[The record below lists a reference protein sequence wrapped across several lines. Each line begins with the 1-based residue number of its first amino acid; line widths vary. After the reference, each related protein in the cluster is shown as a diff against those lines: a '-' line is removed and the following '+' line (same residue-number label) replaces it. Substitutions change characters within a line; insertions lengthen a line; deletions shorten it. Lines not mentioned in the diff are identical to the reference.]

1 MVQALSYLAS
11 NTKLGSASD
20 SVNIVASGNSFVITD
35 GTHSSSIPAGTDVGS
50 GGATVY
56 ANSQAFPLTG
66 LNAGDFAFASNN
78 NTLYMTNGS
87 GWYKIA
93 LVNQNPSITLSAT
106 SVTTEPGS
114 NTANVTY
121 TVTEPENTPTTIT
134 ISYDFTSNA
143 NIVHDSSNTNI
154 SITNTD
160 ANTYTGNV
168 TVTVS
173 DGINTGVGTI
183 SLTNTVVTA
192 IENSIYTSLLAKAS
206 GNNGE
211 NTSITD
217 GSSTN
222 HTITLNGS
230 PTVQSFSP
238 YRAGGYSLSFDGTGD
253 YLSIPTDTSLEL
265 GSSNYTIE
273 CWFYLTASS
282 VASDGLIS
290 MGQSGSTST
299 FASLQFDS
307 SRKINWFI
315 SQYSAVSPVVQSP
328 VIQMNTWYHVAV
340 TRNGNDHAMYLNGIS
355 VDTQTTSY
363 TNTIGNVFY
372 IGCGWYATN
381 RTFYGYIAD
390 ARLVKGTAVYTSD
403 FTPPSE
409 RLTAITNTSLLACHL
424 PYFADG
430 SSNSHTITV
439 NGDTKVEAFGPY
451 DYEPYSASKH
461 GSSVYFDGSGDY
473 LSIPD
478 HSSLEF
484 GSGDFT
490 VEFWYK
496 GSDTDQYATLT
507 TKGSVI
513 NGASTGNW
521 IIIMNQYVTGDISV
535 YVADYSLSSPILN
548 TGAVGVSN
556 DNWHHIAFV
565 RNGTSFNLYVDGVS
579 KAVTTSSLTF
589 GNNASNV
596 IIGKDLY
603 YGRDLSGFIS
613 DYRIVKG
620 TAVYTSNFTPPTA
633 PLTAVTN
640 TSLLTCNDAP
650 DIYDASGSTRVALYG
665 VTSANLN
672 TKYTSNMV
680 LDGGAEYVFFHPETG
695 SYHNDVTGD
704 FTVETWI
711 RLNSNTIAYPYLWI
725 IRDLANTSGPR
736 IIARFG
742 DSGFGY
748 HLQFELNGTG
758 YEAVHSVNLTQSNF
772 NTYRHVALTRSNGIV
787 KCFVDGTQYSFG
799 TGADPSSF
807 PNSTISFSNSI
818 TNIDQLYIGYEVDGQ
833 MEDFR
838 FTNGLARY
846 PFIPLRETLTADAD
860 TKFLTGHA
868 STITDGS
875 DDNHTITVSGAI
887 ASGFGPRPGMNS
899 ISFDG
904 SNDYLRCDAALDWD
918 EGPGHNFTIEGW
930 AYFNTI
936 GSVFEALVGINKASN
951 GNNHLIL
958 GATSGDGFVIYWDA
972 GSATPIGV
980 TVNTKKWY
988 HWAVVYTGVRIEVY
1002 INGSHVHSVT
1012 DTTGTR
1018 LQDCTLLIGAEADSA
1033 NAGTIGNFQDGYISN
1048 FRISAGIRYTPDFT
1062 PPTAELEG

>member
-93 LVNQNPSITLSAT
+93 LVNQNPSITLSAN

-451 DYEPYSASKH
+451 DYEPYDASKH
-461 GSSVYFDGSGDY
+461 GSSVYFDGTDDY
-473 LSIPD
+473 LTAADDASLQPGSSDFTYEAWIYPTSAPNTYNSIFTKRAGAPNYSGVQIAIK
-478 HSSLEF
+478 SSGVFSVLVSSGGSSWGIVDESSASYKLNTWQHIAAVRSGNNF
-484 GSGDFT
+484 YFYVNGVQKISTTISFSVYDMGSGQ
-490 VEFWYK
+490 
-496 GSDTDQYATLT
+496 GIGCGAA
-507 TKGSVI
+507 
-513 NGASTGNW
+513 NGAQPFTGY
-521 IIIMNQYVTGDISV
+521 I
-535 YVADYSLSSPILN
+535 AD
-548 TGAVGVSN
+548 A
-556 DNWHHIAFV
+556 
-565 RNGTSFNLYVDGVS
+565 
-579 KAVTTSSLTF
+579 
-589 GNNASNV
+589 
-596 IIGKDLY
+596 
-603 YGRDLSGFIS
+603 
-613 DYRIVKG
+613 RIVKG
-620 TAVYTSNFTPPTA
+620 TAVYTESFTPPTA

-650 DIYDASGSTRVALYG
+650 DIYDASGSTRVALFG

-672 TKYTSNMV
+672 TKYTPNMV
-680 LDGGAEYVFFHPETG
+680 LDGGAEYVFFHPITG
-695 SYHNDVTGD
+695 SHHNDVTGD

-711 RLNSNTIAYPYLWI
+711 RLNSNTLVYPYLWI

-818 TNIDQLYIGYEVDGQ
+818 TNIDQLYIGYEVYGQ